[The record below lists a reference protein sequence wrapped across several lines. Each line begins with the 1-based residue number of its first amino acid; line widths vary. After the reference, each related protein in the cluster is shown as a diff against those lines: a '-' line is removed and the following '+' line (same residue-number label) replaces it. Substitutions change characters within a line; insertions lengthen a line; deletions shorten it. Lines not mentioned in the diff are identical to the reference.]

1 MASEGFK
8 MWDVEDERFWW
19 LALSRVPGVGPVTY
33 LRLIKIF
40 GHPRAVF
47 QAPKGELV
55 SLGKIGSSVAEAI
68 GGFRGKE
75 EILRELDRMDKL
87 GIRMV
92 VQGRPGYP
100 KLLAA
105 IPDPPPVL
113 FVRGEILPQDD
124 VAVAIVGSRAAS
136 QQGLRFTHRLARE
149 LAAAGVT
156 IVSGMARG
164 IDSEAHR
171 GALAAG
177 GRTLAVLGS
186 GLNVI
191 YPSENKELF
200 FKIMGQGAVVSEYGL
215 DVKPDAVHFPARNRI
230 ISGLSLGVTIVEAAP
245 QSGSLITARLALEQG
260 REVFAVPG
268 HADSMRSK
276 GTNRLIRQG
285 AKLVECAQDILED
298 LAPMVGRLELGEKLE
313 TEAKK
318 AHLTQEEAR
327 ILSLLDEEEMQIDE
341 LVEKGGMSPAQTAS
355 VLLQLEL
362 KGLVIQL
369 SGKRF
374 QRCDG

>member
-1 MASEGFK
+1 
-8 MWDVEDERFWW
+8 MWDITDERFWF
-19 LALSRVPGVGPVTY
+19 LALARVPGVGPVTY
-33 LRLIKIF
+33 LRLIKGL
-40 GHPRAVF
+40 GHPKAVF
-47 QAPKGELV
+47 EASREELV
-55 SLGKIGSSVAEAI
+55 EKGRVGPSVADAI
-68 GGFRGKE
+68 GRFQGKD
-75 EILRELDRMDKL
+75 EILRELERMDKL
-87 GIRMV
+87 GIRML

-100 KLLAA
+100 RLLAA

-177 GRTLAVLGS
+177 GRTIAVLGS

-191 YPSENKELF
+191 YPSENKDLF
-200 FKIMGQGAVVSEYGL
+200 FKIMRQGAVVSEYGL

-285 AKLVECAQDILED
+285 AKLVECAQDILEE
-298 LAPMVGRLELGEKLE
+298 LAPMVGKVEIVERPEAGLEKVELSE
-313 TEAKK
+313 
-318 AHLTQEEAR
+318 EEAR
-327 ILSLLDEEEMQIDE
+327 ILSILGEEELQIDE
-341 LVEKGGMSPAQTAS
+341 LVERSGMNPAKTAS
-355 VLLQLEL
+355 ILLQLEL
-362 KGLVIQL
+362 KGLVMQL